1 MASPAQR
8 HFMRV
13 SAGKSAAE
21 AAVKGRSLE
30 QTNQYEIMLIQ
41 LAEDKRRLK
50 EIQSFERKA
59 ELKAELLPEYAPYVD
74 GVLESDAGVQDDV
87 LMTLMVWRIDAG
99 DLWGALEIGKYA
111 MAHNLVT
118 PEQYKRDTAT
128 LLAEEVA
135 DYALNKVLSQKET
148 VNPELVLLTQ
158 QATADR
164 DMPDEVRSKLHKA
177 VGVAVAD
184 MNRELALTHLNR
196 ALELNKNSGVKKLIE
211 RIERDRKKAEQEAA
225 QDDSN

>member
-1 MASPAQR
+1 
-8 HFMRV
+8 MRV
-13 SAGKSAAE
+13 SAGRSAAE

-158 QATADR
+158 QTTADH

-177 VGVAVAD
+177 VGVSVAD
-184 MNRELALTHLNR
+184 MNHELALTHLNR
-196 ALELNKNSGVKKLIE
+196 ALELNKNAGVKKLIE

-225 QDDSN
+225 QDDTN